1 MNELFSVDGTIK
13 VHVSRLDGAFG
24 LTVGNSYVILPE
36 SEAALLAEHLLS
48 PAAVPEPTPE
58 PEVGSDEDVEET
70 PAEEPVLGYPEGWEE
85 EPTEVDNG

>member
-48 PAAVPEPTPE
+48 SAPVPEPTPE

-70 PAEEPVLGYPEGWEE
+70 PVDELTEG
-85 EPTEVDNG
+85 EPTETTEG

>member
-36 SEAALLAEHLLS
+36 SEAALLAEHLLGTG
-48 PAAVPEPTPE
+48 PVPEPTPE
-58 PEVGSDEDVEET
+58 PEVGSDD
-70 PAEEPVLGYPEGWEE
+70 EPVLGNPKE
-85 EPTEVDNG
+85 EPTEGETVDGEEPLG

>member
-48 PAAVPEPTPE
+48 SAPVPEPTPE

-70 PAEEPVLGYPEGWEE
+70 PEETEGETVDGEEPLG
-85 EPTEVDNG
+85 